1 MKVRLEIRLN
11 PDILDP
17 QGDAINNALQQM
29 NFKSVSSVRQGK
41 LIELDVNASSQE
53 EAHNLVRKM
62 AEELLVNPTME
73 TYIINARIDR

>member
-1 MKVRLEIRLN
+1 MKVKLEIRLN

-41 LIELDVNASSQE
+41 LIELDINASSQE
-53 EAHNLVRKM
+53 EAKNLVKKM
-62 AEELLVNPTME
+62 AEELLVNPIME
-73 TYIINARIDR
+73 TYIISME

>member
-41 LIELDVNASSQE
+41 LIELDVKESSQE
-53 EAHNLVRKM
+53 EAHNLVKKM
-62 AEELLVNPTME
+62 AEELLVNPIME
-73 TYIINARIDR
+73 TYTISME

>member
-41 LIELDVNASSQE
+41 LIELDVKASSQE
-53 EAHNLVRKM
+53 EAHNLVKKM
-62 AEELLVNPTME
+62 AEELLVNPIME
-73 TYIINARIDR
+73 TYTISME

>member
-41 LIELDVNASSQE
+41 LIELDVKASNQE
-53 EAHNLVRKM
+53 EAHNLVKKM
-62 AEELLVNPTME
+62 AEDLLVNPIME
-73 TYIINARIDR
+73 TYTISME

>member
-41 LIELDVNASSQE
+41 LIELDVKASNQE
-53 EAHNLVRKM
+53 EAHNLVKKM
-62 AEELLVNPTME
+62 AEELLVNPVME
-73 TYIINARIDR
+73 TYIISME

>member
-41 LIELDVNASSQE
+41 LIELDVKASNQE
-53 EAHNLVRKM
+53 EAHNLVKKM
-62 AEELLVNPTME
+62 AEELLVNSIME
-73 TYIINARIDR
+73 TYIISME

>member
-29 NFKSVSSVRQGK
+29 NFKSVLSVRQGK
-41 LIELDVNASSQE
+41 LIELDVKASNQE
-53 EAHNLVRKM
+53 EAHNLVKKM
-62 AEELLVNPTME
+62 AEELLVNPIME
-73 TYIINARIDR
+73 TYIISME

>member
-1 MKVRLEIRLN
+1 MLEIRLN

-41 LIELDVNASSQE
+41 LIELDVKASNQE
-53 EAHNLVRKM
+53 EAHNLVKKM
-62 AEELLVNPTME
+62 AEELLVNPIME
-73 TYIINARIDR
+73 TYTISME

>member
-11 PDILDP
+11 PDILDS

-53 EAHNLVRKM
+53 EAHNLVKKM
-62 AEELLVNPTME
+62 AEELLVNPIME
-73 TYIINARIDR
+73 TYTISME

>member
-41 LIELDVNASSQE
+41 LIELDVKTSNQE
-53 EAHNLVRKM
+53 EAHNLVKKM
-62 AEELLVNPTME
+62 AEELLVNPIME
-73 TYIINARIDR
+73 TYIISME

>member
-41 LIELDVNASSQE
+41 LIELDVKASNQE
-53 EAHNLVRKM
+53 EAHNLVKKM
-62 AEELLVNPTME
+62 AEELLVNPIME
-73 TYIINARIDR
+73 TYVISMG

>member
-1 MKVRLEIRLN
+1 MKVKLEIRLN

-41 LIELDVNASSQE
+41 LIELDVKASNQE
-53 EAHNLVRKM
+53 EAHNLVKKM
-62 AEELLVNPTME
+62 AEELLVNPIME
-73 TYIINARIDR
+73 TYVISMG

>member
-41 LIELDVNASSQE
+41 LIEMDVKASNQE
-53 EAHNLVRKM
+53 EAHNLVKKM
-62 AEELLVNPTME
+62 AEELLVNPIME
-73 TYIINARIDR
+73 TYTISME

>member
-41 LIELDVNASSQE
+41 LIELDINASSQE
-53 EAHNLVRKM
+53 EAQNLVKKM
-62 AEELLVNPTME
+62 AEELLVNPIME
-73 TYIINARIDR
+73 TYTISME

>member
-29 NFKSVSSVRQGK
+29 DFKSVSSVRQGK
-41 LIELDVNASSQE
+41 LIELDVKASNPE
-53 EAHNLVRKM
+53 EAHNLVKKM
-62 AEELLVNPTME
+62 AEELLVNPIME
-73 TYIINARIDR
+73 TYIISME

>member
-41 LIELDVNASSQE
+41 LIELDVNASSQK
-53 EAHNLVRKM
+53 EAHNLVKKM
-62 AEELLVNPTME
+62 AEELLVNPIME
-73 TYIINARIDR
+73 TYVISME

>member
-41 LIELDVNASSQE
+41 LIELDVKASSQE
-53 EAHNLVRKM
+53 EAHNLVKKM
-62 AEELLVNPTME
+62 AEELLVNPIME
-73 TYIINARIDR
+73 TYIISME

>member
-41 LIELDVNASSQE
+41 LIELDVEASNQK
-53 EAHNLVRKM
+53 EAHNLVKKM
-62 AEELLVNPTME
+62 AEELLVNPIME
-73 TYIINARIDR
+73 TYIISME

>member
-41 LIELDVNASSQE
+41 LIELDVNASTQE
-53 EAHNLVRKM
+53 EAHNLVKKM
-62 AEELLVNPTME
+62 AEELLVNPIME
-73 TYIINARIDR
+73 TYIISME

>member
-41 LIELDVNASSQE
+41 LIELDVKASNQE
-53 EAHNLVRKM
+53 EARNLVKKM
-62 AEELLVNPTME
+62 AEELLVNPIME
-73 TYIINARIDR
+73 TYIISME

>member
-1 MKVRLEIRLN
+1 MKVKLEIRLN

-41 LIELDVNASSQE
+41 LIELDVKASNQE
-53 EAHNLVRKM
+53 EAHNLVKKM
-62 AEELLVNPTME
+62 AEELLVNPIME
-73 TYIINARIDR
+73 TYIISME

>member
-53 EAHNLVRKM
+53 EAHNLVKEM
-62 AEELLVNPTME
+62 AEKLLVNPIME
-73 TYIINARIDR
+73 TYIISME

>member
-41 LIELDVNASSQE
+41 LIELDVKASNQE
-53 EAHNLVRKM
+53 EAHNLVKKL
-62 AEELLVNPTME
+62 AEELLVNPIME
-73 TYIINARIDR
+73 TYTISME

>member
-1 MKVRLEIRLN
+1 MKVKLEIRLN

-41 LIELDVNASSQE
+41 LIELDINASNQE
-53 EAHNLVRKM
+53 EAHNLVKKM
-62 AEELLVNPTME
+62 AEELLVNPIME
-73 TYIINARIDR
+73 TYIISME

>member
-41 LIELDVNASSQE
+41 LIELDVKASNQE
-53 EAHNLVRKM
+53 EARHLVEKM
-62 AEELLVNPTME
+62 AEELLVNPIME
-73 TYIINARIDR
+73 TYTISIE

>member
-29 NFKSVSSVRQGK
+29 NFKSVTSVRQGK
-41 LIELDVNASSQE
+41 LIELDVKASNQE
-53 EAHNLVRKM
+53 EARNLVKKM
-62 AEELLVNPTME
+62 AEELLVNPIME
-73 TYIINARIDR
+73 TYTISME

>member
-41 LIELDVNASSQE
+41 LIELDVKASNQE
-53 EAHNLVRKM
+53 EAHSLVKKM
-62 AEELLVNPTME
+62 AEELLVNPIME
-73 TYIINARIDR
+73 TYIISIG

>member
-11 PDILDP
+11 SDILDP

-41 LIELDVNASSQE
+41 LIELDVKASNQE
-53 EAHNLVRKM
+53 EAHNLVKKM
-62 AEELLVNPTME
+62 AEELLVNPIME
-73 TYIINARIDR
+73 TYIISMG

>member
-41 LIELDVNASSQE
+41 LIELDVKASNQE
-53 EAHNLVRKM
+53 EAHNLVKKM
-62 AEELLVNPTME
+62 AEELLVNPIME
-73 TYIINARIDR
+73 TYIISME

>member
-1 MKVRLEIRLN
+1 MKVKLEIRLN

-41 LIELDVNASSQE
+41 LIELDVKASNQE
-53 EAHNLVRKM
+53 EAHNLVKKM
-62 AEELLVNPTME
+62 AEELLVNPIME
-73 TYIINARIDR
+73 TYIISMG

>member
-41 LIELDVNASSQE
+41 LIELDVKASNQE
-53 EAHNLVRKM
+53 EAHNLVKKM
-62 AEELLVNPTME
+62 AEELLVNPIME
-73 TYIINARIDR
+73 TYTISME

>member
-29 NFKSVSSVRQGK
+29 NFKSVLSVRQGK
-41 LIELDVNASSQE
+41 LIELDVKASNQE
-53 EAHNLVRKM
+53 EAHNLVKKM
-62 AEELLVNPTME
+62 AEELLVNPVME
-73 TYIINARIDR
+73 TYIISME

>member
-29 NFKSVSSVRQGK
+29 NFKSVLSVRQGK
-41 LIELDVNASSQE
+41 LIELDLKSSNKE
-53 EAHNLVRKM
+53 EAHNLVKKM
-62 AEELLVNPTME
+62 AEELLVNPIME
-73 TYIINARIDR
+73 TYIISME

>member
-1 MKVRLEIRLN
+1 MKVKLEIRLN

-41 LIELDVNASSQE
+41 LIELDINASSQE
-53 EAHNLVRKM
+53 EAQNLVKKM
-62 AEELLVNPTME
+62 AEELLVNPIME
-73 TYIINARIDR
+73 TYTISME